1 MKKKD
6 LKNILKSNQGF
17 SLLEILIALALIAIV
32 TAITI
37 SNPFN
42 NDRELDN
49 EVGKL
54 ESAVRFMSDEAVLRN
69 SVVRLHLLLDN
80 TPQEYAV
87 EFGPS
92 DDFVIADESEE
103 NNTISPSEQEKLEKQ
118 GKELN
123 LKFNKVQE
131 FQESNHSVNENVRL
145 IGIGNAYSKKL
156 KTDGDVSLY
165 TFATGEKDQSVIY
178 LGNDKTVVSIEVSPF
193 TKKIKKTSHNLD
205 DQKNT
210 DIMEAQ
216 KEKAAELFSTWLSSQ
231 N

>member
-1 MKKKD
+1 MASKD

-17 SLLEILIALALIAIV
+17 SLIEILIALALIAIV
-32 TAITI
+32 TALTI

-42 NDRELDN
+42 SSRELDN
-49 EVGKL
+49 EVNKL
-54 ESAVRFMSDEAVLRN
+54 ESAIRFMSDEAVLRN
-69 SVVRLHLLLDN
+69 SVIRLHLLLDN
-80 TPQEYAV
+80 SPQEYAV

-103 NNTISPSEQEKLEKQ
+103 NNTISPSEKEKLEKQ

-123 LKFNKVQE
+123 LKFNKVKE
-131 FQESNHSVNENVRL
+131 FQESNHSINENVRL
-145 IGIGNAYSKKL
+145 IGIGNAYAKKL

-165 TFATGEKDQSVIY
+165 TFATGEKDQAVVY
-178 LGNDKTVVSIEVSPF
+178 LGNDSKIVALEVSPF
-193 TKKIKKTSHNLD
+193 SKKIKKNSYNLD

-210 DIMEAQ
+210 DIIEAQ
-216 KEKAAELFSTWLSSQ
+216 KEKAAELFSTWLNSQ